1 MAYKTVIVHLSHD
14 DRYRQR
20 VSVAFDV
27 AARFDAHLECLYTTA
42 PVATPAPVAGRGASH
57 ALLAE
62 LKASAREHAEEI
74 RREISA
80 RCEREGVRWNWQVE
94 ESDEIDAIVGHVNL
108 ADLVV
113 VTQYPE
119 RTLEDHF
126 TLNLPEKIAMEAD
139 CPVLVL
145 PHEGS
150 PTLTFEHALVC
161 WKNRRE
167 AVRALRGSLDMLRA
181 HRRVTVLTVDPPEH
195 DYVPGVDIGTFLA
208 RHGIEANIES
218 DLSDDDTPG
227 EIILAKARDLGCDLI
242 VMGAY
247 GHSKMHEAVFGGTTR
262 HVLTHL
268 DRPLLTAH

>member
-1 MAYKTVIVHLSHD
+1 MAYKTIIVHLAHD

-20 VSVAFDV
+20 VTVASDL
-27 AARFDAHLECLYTTA
+27 AWRFDAHLECLYTTA
-42 PVATPAPVAGRGASH
+42 PIHTPAAVAGRGASY
-57 ALLAE
+57 ALLGE
-62 LKASAREHAEEI
+62 LQAAAREHAEEI
-74 RREISA
+74 RAEVSA
-80 RCEREGVRWNWQVE
+80 HCERQGVRWDWQTE

-119 RTLEDHF
+119 RTLEDQF
-126 TLNLPEKIAMEAD
+126 TLNLPERITLAAD
-139 CPVLVL
+139 CPVLIL
-145 PHEGS
+145 PHDGEPS
-150 PTLTFEHALVC
+150 LTFEHALVC

-167 AVRALRGSLDMLRA
+167 AVRALRGGLDMLRA
-181 HRRVTVLTVDPPEH
+181 YKRITVLTVDPPEH

-208 RHGIEANIES
+208 RHELEATIES
-218 DLSDDDTPG
+218 DLSDDDSPG
-227 EIILAKARDLGCDLI
+227 EIILGKARDLGCDLI

-247 GHSKMHEAVFGGTTR
+247 GHSKVREAMFGGTTR